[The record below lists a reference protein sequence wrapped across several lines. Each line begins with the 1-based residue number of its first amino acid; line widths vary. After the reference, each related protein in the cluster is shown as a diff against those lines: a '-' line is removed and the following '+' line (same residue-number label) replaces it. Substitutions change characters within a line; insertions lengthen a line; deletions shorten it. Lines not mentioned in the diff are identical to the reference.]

1 MIFDGQFWEVAVT
14 SNCKKKKRKKKRESR
29 KKERK
34 RKEKKIKK
42 RVSYRSPPTGTLANC
57 ANFNTHSQSEIWF
70 LRQLLILNFTDLSAE
85 NGN

>member
-1 MIFDGQFWEVAVT
+1 MKFDGQFWEVAVT
-14 SNCKKKKRKKKRESR
+14 SNCKKKKKKRKAER
-29 KKERK
+29 KKEKGK
-34 RKEKKIKK
+34 RKKIKK
-42 RVSYRSPPTGTLANC
+42 HVSYRSPPTGTLANC

>member
-1 MIFDGQFWEVAVT
+1 MKFDGQFWEVAVT
-14 SNCKKKKRKKKRESR
+14 SNCKKKKKESR

-57 ANFNTHSQSEIWF
+57 ANFDTHSQSEIWF

-85 NGN
+85 NGH

>member
-1 MIFDGQFWEVAVT
+1 MKFDGQFWEVAVT
-14 SNCKKKKRKKKRESR
+14 SNSKKKKKKKESR

>member
-1 MIFDGQFWEVAVT
+1 MKFDGQFWEVAVT
-14 SNCKKKKRKKKRESR
+14 SNCKKKKKESR

-57 ANFNTHSQSEIWF
+57 ANFDTHSQSKIWF

-85 NGN
+85 NGH

>member
-1 MIFDGQFWEVAVT
+1 MGKQKE
-14 SNCKKKKRKKKRESR
+14 KGKR
-29 KKERK
+29 
-34 RKEKKIKK
+34 KKIKK

-57 ANFNTHSQSEIWF
+57 TNFNTHSQSEIWF